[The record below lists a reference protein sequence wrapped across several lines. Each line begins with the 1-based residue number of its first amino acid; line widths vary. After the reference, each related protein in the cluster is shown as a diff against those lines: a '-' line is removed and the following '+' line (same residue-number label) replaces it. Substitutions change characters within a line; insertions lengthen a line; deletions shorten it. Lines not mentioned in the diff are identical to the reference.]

1 MFYCDL
7 GSLGKL
13 EGQRPHVV
21 NVVAMSLAPWFR
33 TPAEALSFKGHPIT
47 QGLETAERIPKTEE
61 GL

>member
-7 GSLGKL
+7 GSLRKL
-13 EGQRPHVV
+13 EGQRPRVV
-21 NVVAMSLAPWFR
+21 KVVAMSLALWFR

-47 QGLETAERIPKTEE
+47 QGLEATERTPKTEE